1 VDYYI
6 GEDVYY
12 LYYYIFRIIFVHI
25 CPCSALVLLNVL
37 LFRAL
42 SRTAATRER
51 LFAGALAAAAAARA
65 GATTGGTT
73 SNTHDGN
80 ATSFYSAFG
89 VTSHSKAS
97 PPYSNCLMTPM
108 TMRNSVTTT
117 NSTVVTANGQSK
129 TGATVSI
136 SASKRDA
143 NSTTIMLI
151 VIVSMFLLLEIPLTI
166 TTILHVVQN
175 VTSVSL
181 VDYNT
186 LNTIILITNF
196 FIILSYP
203 INFAIYC
210 GMSRQFRTTFSEL
223 FLHDGRS
230 TGVCR

>member
-1 VDYYI
+1 MDYYI

-51 LFAGALAAAAAARA
+51 LFAGALAAAAAGAGA

-97 PPYSNCLMTPM
+97 LPYSNCLMTPM

-117 NSTVVTANGQSK
+117 TNSTVVTANGQSK
-129 TGATVSI
+129 TGGMVMMMMTTMTTS
-136 SASKRDA
+136 
-143 NSTTIMLI
+143 STTGGAAGAGGAVMTAQTSLDSPPTA
-151 VIVSMFLLLEIPLTI
+151 VASSGCSSRKVSLEISGNHQHGKWRKNHL
-166 TTILHVVQN
+166 L
-175 VTSVSL
+175 
-181 VDYNT
+181 Y
-186 LNTIILITNF
+186 
-196 FIILSYP
+196 
-203 INFAIYC
+203 
-210 GMSRQFRTTFSEL
+210 
-223 FLHDGRS
+223 
-230 TGVCR
+230 